1 MGNEYGAADFQPH
14 LIYGLT
20 LHKKYDATSTATV
33 TVIAGGYHPKMRLR
47 YATVMVVDAALS
59 VADVDVDVYHGGNLV
74 AETVVTGAVDSPI
87 GDVTEITIVD
97 QYKDL
102 AADEALIILNT
113 AASTTGDLLFF
124 FEYELVE

>member
-1 MGNEYGAADFQPH
+1 MGNEYGAGDFQPH

-20 LHKKYDATSTATV
+20 LHKKYDATSTTTV

-47 YATVMVVDAALS
+47 YATMMIVDAALS
-59 VADVDVDVYHGGNLV
+59 VADVDVDIYHGGSLV
-74 AETVVTGAVDSPI
+74 AETVVSGAVDSPI
-87 GDVTEITIVD
+87 GDVTELTIVD

-102 AADEALIILNT
+102 GADEALTITNT

>member
-20 LHKKYDATSTATV
+20 LHKKYDATSTTAV
-33 TVIAGGYHPKMRLR
+33 TVVSGGHHPKMRLR

-59 VADVDVDVYHGGNLV
+59 VADVDVDIYHGGNLV
-74 AETVVTGAVDSPI
+74 AETVVTGATTSPI
-87 GDVTEITIVD
+87 GDVTEVTIVD

-102 AADEALIILNT
+102 GADEALIILNT
-113 AASTTGDLLFF
+113 AASTTGDLLFL